1 MIRTAPDRRNSSP
14 GLDTYSDRRTAPPS
28 LVVVLALN
36 VLSMLQTWRE
46 RARSRRELAARS
58 DRELQD
64 IGASQSSIS
73 KEISKPFWRA

>member
-1 MIRTAPDRRNSSP
+1 
-14 GLDTYSDRRTAPPS
+14 
-28 LVVVLALN
+28 VVALALN